1 LAQAKK
7 VMLKKSRRM
16 VMAFS
21 RKFFTAAAMGFCLFG
36 GQAYAGGI
44 EVNAPWTRATVAGAS
59 VAAGFLVVVN
69 KGTEADRLT
78 GASTDAAQ
86 KVEIHEMQMDGDIM
100 KMRALP
106 EGLEIK
112 PGETVT
118 LKPGGV
124 HLMILGLK
132 PRLLPGATLPVTL
145 SFAKAGQIAVVLP
158 VQSVGAMG
166 PAPATE
172 AEPPQVSY

>member
-1 LAQAKK
+1 
-7 VMLKKSRRM
+7 
-16 VMAFS
+16 MAFPLEFL
-21 RKFFTAAAMGFCLFG
+21 RAVTMGLCLFG

-44 EVNAPWTRATVAGAS
+44 VIDAPWTRATAPGAS
-59 VAAGFLVVVN
+59 VAAGYLAIVN

-78 GASTDAAQ
+78 GASTAAAQ
-86 KVEIHEMQMDGDIM
+86 KIEIHEMRMEGDIM

-106 EGLEIK
+106 DGVEIK

-132 PRLLPGATLPVTL
+132 QRLLPGETVPVTL
-145 SFAKAGQIAVVLP
+145 NFAKAGHIDVVLP
-158 VQSVGAMG
+158 VQSVGAMA

-172 AEPPQVSY
+172 SEPPTVNY